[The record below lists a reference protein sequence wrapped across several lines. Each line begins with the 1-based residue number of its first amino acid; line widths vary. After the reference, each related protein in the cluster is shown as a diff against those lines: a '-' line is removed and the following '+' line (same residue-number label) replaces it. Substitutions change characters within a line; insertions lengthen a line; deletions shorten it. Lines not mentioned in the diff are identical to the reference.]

1 MILITADH
9 FQYSKREQPFILPNV
24 VTGHEVIL
32 PMSQMQWLL
41 NQPGHILS
49 QHEANKQFLRAE
61 YTMLHPSIIG
71 EARMANFINRYLTR
85 DLDIFAKAIVDEIE
99 QALEDTWGSDASK
112 WHEIS
117 LYNIMLVIIGRIVN
131 RVLVGL
137 PLCRNPA
144 YLQSSTKFAQMAP
157 VTGGLISLLP
167 NWLRPALAPFVTACD
182 TFHYWKMSRMIEPIV
197 RERLLTLGPGVSFK
211 KQASSQPNDFIQWA
225 LVEAFSQDEQ
235 AERTPQ
241 MITKRLAVL
250 SFAAIQ
256 SSTLTITNTLL
267 DIAASSD
274 SISIQS
280 ALRLEALETA
290 EKRKDNAW
298 TRASLAG
305 MAMTDSALRESLR
318 LWSFVSHGVTKAVIA
333 PNGLT
338 LPSGEHLPYRAKC
351 GIASYGPH
359 HDNSVYDNPYAFDA
373 FRFCQERKPEVTK
386 VVAKEGHSAPRSF
399 VTTSDYFMGF
409 SHGRHAW

>member
-1 MILITADH
+1 
-9 FQYSKREQPFILPNV
+9 
-24 VTGHEVIL
+24 
-32 PMSQMQWLL
+32 MSQMQWLL
-41 NQPGHILS
+41 NQPDHILS

-99 QALEDTWGSDASK
+99 QALEDTWGSDVSK

-211 KQASSQPNDFIQWA
+211 N
-225 LVEAFSQDEQ
+225 
-235 AERTPQ
+235 
-241 MITKRLAVL
+241 RLAHSPTT
-250 SFAAIQ
+250 SF
-256 SSTLTITNTLL
+256 SGL
-267 DIAASSD
+267 
-274 SISIQS
+274 
-280 ALRLEALETA
+280 
-290 EKRKDNAW
+290 
-298 TRASLAG
+298 
-305 MAMTDSALRESLR
+305 SLR
-318 LWSFVSHGVTKAVIA
+318 PFPKTSKQ
-333 PNGLT
+333 N
-338 LPSGEHLPYRAKC
+338 
-351 GIASYGPH
+351 
-359 HDNSVYDNPYAFDA
+359 
-373 FRFCQERKPEVTK
+373 ER
-386 VVAKEGHSAPRSF
+386 R
-399 VTTSDYFMGF
+399 
-409 SHGRHAW
+409 R

>member
-1 MILITADH
+1 
-9 FQYSKREQPFILPNV
+9 
-24 VTGHEVIL
+24 
-32 PMSQMQWLL
+32 
-41 NQPGHILS
+41 
-49 QHEANKQFLRAE
+49 
-61 YTMLHPSIIG
+61 
-71 EARMANFINRYLTR
+71 
-85 DLDIFAKAIVDEIE
+85 
-99 QALEDTWGSDASK
+99 
-112 WHEIS
+112 
-117 LYNIMLVIIGRIVN
+117 MLVIIGRIVN

-167 NWLRPALAPFVTACD
+167 NWLRPALAPFITAYD
-182 TFHYWKMSRMIEPIV
+182 TFHYWKMSRIITPIV
-197 RERLLTLGPGVSFK
+197 QERLLTLGPGAIFK
-211 KQASSQPNDFIQWA
+211 KQASSEPNDFIQWA
-225 LVEAFSQDEQ
+225 LVEALSQGEQ
-235 AERTPQ
+235 ADRTPE

-256 SSTLTITNTLL
+256 SSTLTITNALL
-267 DIAASSD
+267 DIASSSD

-280 ALRLEALETA
+280 SLRLEALETA
-290 EKRKDNAW
+290 EKSKDYVW
-298 TRASLAG
+298 TRASLAA

-318 LWSFVSHGVTKAVIA
+318 LWSFVSHGVTKTVAA
-333 PNGLT
+333 PSGLT
-338 LPSGEHLPYRAKC
+338 LPSGEHLPYGAKC

-373 FRFCQERKPEVTK
+373 FRFCQERKSEVTK
-386 VVAKEGHSAPRSF
+386 VVASKEGHSAPRSF